1 MSAVIS
7 DCGLFRYRLDRDV
20 GPMLGGPTVA
30 LIGVN
35 PSTADATVNDATIRK
50 DLGFGERLGWAR
62 IIKANKFA
70 FRATDVRKLRECAD
84 PVGPENDRYLREIFA
99 EADMLVPCWGP
110 LAKLPKPLRYQWHK
124 VRQMMV
130 DSGKPIMCFGTAQ
143 DGQPRHTLML
153 AYDTPLID
161 WEPAPSGMDRRE

>member
-1 MSAVIS
+1 MVWLMGAVIS

-20 GPMLGGPTVA
+20 RPMLGGPVVA

-70 FRATDVRKLRECAD
+70 YRATDVRNLRHASD
-84 PVGPENDRYLREIFA
+84 PIGPLNKHYLRQIFA
-99 EADMLVPCWGP
+99 EADLLVPCWGP
-110 LAKLPKPLRYQWHK
+110 LAKLPTPLRGQW
-124 VRQMMV
+124 
-130 DSGKPIMCFGTAQ
+130 
-143 DGQPRHTLML
+143 RHTLML
-153 AYDTPLID
+153 MQESGKSIACFGTANDGQPFHTLMLSYNTPL
-161 WEPAPSGMDRRE
+161 APWCPPS